1 MRVASSTEDLLT
13 NTWSTGIWGYGI
25 GSSNLILQEL
35 TGDGRPEVVAGAG
48 NFWYVAGHD
57 AGVYR
62 QLYLSEP
69 ITPSDPALGNE
80 PIARIVVD
88 QEGGSPRV
96 LVAEYSGKLSVYS
109 GWPLELNRT
118 ADLVSAIK
126 DVVSGDL
133 NGDGVNELIVATGD
147 SFDGSGSITIYNAST
162 LEQVWQTSEYGA
174 VDIAV
179 GQLDD
184 DAAVEIVTNTGR
196 VIDGVTKTVEWLYE
210 PGFGVDVEVGNLDD
224 DPIEEII
231 GSAGWYWVTAFD
243 ASVQSPLWEI
253 PTDLDIGAID
263 ARDVNGDGIAEV
275 IIGDGQWGNINV
287 YSATTREWLASI
299 YNPEHGVTDIATGDL
314 DGDGQAEVIWGAG
327 HTSSGRDILA
337 VAGIESETIEWTS
350 IDFSGLAQIDVGDV
364 DADGHLDVV
373 VGSFDSDSG
382 YSSGIIFVYDAET
395 HQLKWQSDPVEGG
408 LAWTGL
414 HQLSLANIDTDPQ
427 LEILVGTDRLYDGLL
442 LAYDGLTHALDLRT
456 DPAPYSGAPV
466 SALAVGDA
474 DGNGTLDIVTGNS
487 VEHTGADGTHII
499 VRDAATG
506 SELWR
511 SVNLGSSFWSGVY
524 DVAIANVD
532 ADANPE
538 LLATVSGEGLYAFD
552 GVTHLLQWHNSLGGA
567 RAFDVFDV
575 NGDGT
580 SELVTGTE
588 SGTLAVWTA
597 DGQTRQW
604 HVGLGVRVDA
614 VHGIIGGDGSRWL
627 LAAAGGHLSAID
639 PATQQVVW
647 QSGYLGADLGLGNH
661 LAFAPASG
669 GAVGR
674 VWVGA
679 KQAVYEFTLSP
690 LDLPDPDLHLM
701 GTDRPDQLV
710 GGTGDDTL
718 IGRSGYDVLD
728 GGTGN
733 DDLLGGA
740 DNDVLVG
747 GDGDDTANGG
757 SGDDTIDTG
766 AGDDDVLGG
775 SGDDSIGAGDGDD
788 VVLGGSG
795 GDTIDTG
802 DGDDDVRGG
811 DGDDT
816 IDTGEGD
823 DVAKGDTGDDTLIG
837 GAGNDTL
844 FGGGGDDALS
854 GGIGDDLLKGGEQ
867 DDILEGGDGNDDLRG
882 GTGDDI
888 LTGGA
893 GNDVL
898 TGGAGDDLF
907 VFASGDGTDTVTDFK
922 PSVDLILLTSGLTFD
937 DLELSTGAGSTTV
950 VELGSEV
957 LAIVTTTT
965 GAMLGADDFF
975 AFG

>member
-1 MRVASSTEDLLT
+1 MSVASGREGLLT

-25 GSSNLILQEL
+25 GASNLIIQDL
-35 TGDGRPEVVAGAG
+35 TGDGRPEIVAGAG

-69 ITPSDPALGNE
+69 ITPSDPASGDE
-80 PIARIVVD
+80 RIARIVVD

-118 ADLVSAIK
+118 ANLVSGIK
-126 DVVSGDL
+126 DVVSRDL
-133 NGDGVNELIVATGD
+133 NNDGVNELIVATGD

-162 LEQVWQTSEYGA
+162 LQQVWQTSQYGA

-184 DAAVEIVTNTGR
+184 DAALEIVTNTGR
-196 VIDGVTKTVEWLYE
+196 VIDGVTKTVEWLYA
-210 PGFGVDVEVGNLDD
+210 PGFGVNVEVGNLDA
-224 DPIEEII
+224 DPMEEII
-231 GSAGWYWVTAFD
+231 GSAGWNRVTAFD
-243 ASVQSPLWEI
+243 ASVRSPLWEI
-253 PTDLDIGAID
+253 PTDHDIGAID

-287 YSATTREWLASI
+287 YSATTRERLASI
-299 YNPEHGVTDIATGDL
+299 HNPEHGVTDIATGDL
-314 DGDGQAEVIWGAG
+314 DGDGQEEVIWGAG

-337 VAGIESETIEWTS
+337 VAGIESQTIEWNST
-350 IDFSGLAQIDVGDV
+350 DFNGLSQIDVGDV
-364 DADGHLDVV
+364 DADGRLDVV
-373 VGSFDSDSG
+373 VGSFDSNSG
-382 YSSGIIFVYDAET
+382 YSSGVIFVYDDET

-414 HQLSLANIDTDPQ
+414 HQLSLANIDADPQ

-487 VEHTGADGTHII
+487 VEHTGADGTHVV

-511 SVNLGSSFWSGVY
+511 SVNLGSSSWSSVY

-552 GVTHLLQWHNSLGGA
+552 GVTHLLQWHNSLDGA

-580 SELVTGTE
+580 SELVMGTE

-597 DGQTRQW
+597 DGQSRQW
-604 HVGLGVRVDA
+604 HVDLGGRVDA
-614 VHGIIGGDGSRWL
+614 VDGIIGGDGSRWL
-627 LAAAGGHLSAID
+627 LAAADGHLSAID
-639 PATQQVVW
+639 PATQEVVW

-669 GAVGR
+669 GEVGR

-690 LDLPDPDLHLM
+690 LPLPDPDLNLM
-701 GTDRPDQLV
+701 GTARPDRLV
-710 GGTGDDTL
+710 
-718 IGRSGYDVLD
+718 
-728 GGTGN
+728 
-733 DDLLGGA
+733 
-740 DNDVLVG
+740 
-747 GDGDDTANGG
+747 GG
-757 SGDDTIDTG
+757 SGDDTITGKGGNDTLLGSAGEDAIFGNAGSDSLDGG
-766 AGDDDVLGG
+766 ADNDSLSGG
-775 SGDDSIGAGDGDD
+775 SENDRLSGGPGADTMAGGTGDD
-788 VVLGGSG
+788 VYLIDDVSDQIIEYAYEGTDRVDSSVSYALSKSVEKLYLIGDSSIDGTGNNAPNFISGNEANNVLSGMGGRDTIYGHGGDDLLLGGAG
-795 GDTIDTG
+795 
-802 DGDDDVRGG
+802 R
-811 DGDDT
+811 
-816 IDTGEGD
+816 
-823 DVAKGDTGDDTLIG
+823 DTLIG
-837 GAGNDTL
+837 GSGNDTL
-844 FGGGGDDALS
+844 EGGS
-854 GGIGDDLLKGGEQ
+854 GNDRMR
-867 DDILEGGDGNDDLRG
+867 GGDGADRFEITVDFADPTVNRDVIVDYARWQ
-882 GTGDDI
+882 GDVLHVASGVSVTAAEITD
-888 LTGGA
+888 GGA
-893 GNDVL
+893 LL
-898 TGGAGDDLF
+898 TL
-907 VFASGDGTDTVTDFK
+907 S
-922 PSVDLILLTSGLTFD
+922 SSDLIQVDGVTSISDLL
-937 DLELSTGAGSTTV
+937 
-950 VELGSEV
+950 
-957 LAIVTTTT
+957 
-965 GAMLGADDFF
+965 F
-975 AFG
+975 A